1 MYRGTSSIIPNQ
13 NGHSAG
19 LWTIGPGVIQPVY
32 AGAPERS
39 RLPKAYKKGKQM
51 GQRRGRC
58 VILFQPIFPADNRN
72 SPLSPSPLRARRLST
87 LPASPSERASDGG
100 SPSGSWARSGKARS
114 KRKSD
119 VRAKDDSD
127 GASPIAVHF
136 ALRSVAA
143 MAAAIPSP
151 GDVAS
156 NRPAP
161 PLC

>member
-1 MYRGTSSIIPNQ
+1 MYRRTSPIIPNQ

-32 AGAPERS
+32 AVRRKEAGCPRLIEREADGTAARSLRDFIPANLPS
-39 RLPKAYKKGKQM
+39 RL
-51 GQRRGRC
+51 
-58 VILFQPIFPADNRN
+58 RN
-72 SPLSPSPLRARRLST
+72 SPLSPSALRARRLST
-87 LPASPSERASDGG
+87 FPASPSERASDRV
-100 SPSGSWARSGKARS
+100 SPSGSWARSDKARS

-127 GASPIAVHF
+127 GASPIAVRF

-151 GDVAS
+151 GDVA
-156 NRPAP
+156 
-161 PLC
+161 